1 MNKKDE
7 QIEQKL
13 IELEAR
19 VVDEE
24 KTSVSAPKSASTGMT
39 VTNNS
44 NLEPQV
50 DVGRDLQFF
59 AGLGLIFTGI
69 LMLFNHVRV
78 GTGFFAMMGLGGG
91 GFGLL
96 MIPLLVGIGWAF
108 YDSKSK
114 WGWTIISATIG
125 LIFFS
130 ILSSLVMS
138 FPGISLLGLIMMLAP
153 LAFGG
158 ALLLKSMGGPKGVQ
172 QKMREERLIK

>member
-7 QIEQKL
+7 QIEKKL

-24 KTSVSAPKSASTGMT
+24 KTSVAPRAASSSVTLTTSKS
-39 VTNNS
+39 
-44 NLEPQV
+44 EPQV
-50 DVGRDLQFF
+50 EVGRELQFF
-59 AGLGLIFTGI
+59 AGIGLLFTGI

-78 GTGFFAMMGLGGG
+78 GTGLFQMLGIGGG

-114 WGWTIISATIG
+114 WGWTIMAFSVG

-172 QKMREERLIK
+172 QKLREERLIK

>member
-24 KTSVSAPKSASTGMT
+24 KTSLSSKPASSGVS
-39 VTNNS
+39 VTSS
-44 NLEPQV
+44 NIEPQV

-59 AGLGLIFTGI
+59 AGLGLIFTGL
-69 LMLFNHVRV
+69 LMLFNHVHV

-114 WGWTIISATIG
+114 WGWTIISCTVG

-158 ALLLKSMGGPKGVQ
+158 ALLLKSVGGPKGVQ
-172 QKMREERLIK
+172 QKLREERLIK

>member
-7 QIEQKL
+7 QIEKKL

-24 KTSVSAPKSASTGMT
+24 KTSVAPRAASSS
-39 VTNNS
+39 VTLTTS
-44 NLEPQV
+44 NKLEPQV
-50 DVGRDLQFF
+50 DVGRELQFF
-59 AGLGLIFTGI
+59 AGIGLIFTGI

-78 GTGFFAMMGLGGG
+78 GTGFFQMLGIGGG

-114 WGWTIISATIG
+114 WGWTVMAFSVG

-158 ALLLKSMGGPKGVQ
+158 ALLLKSMGGPKGVE
-172 QKMREERLIK
+172 QKLREERLIK

>member
-1 MNKKDE
+1 
-7 QIEQKL
+7 
-13 IELEAR
+13 
-19 VVDEE
+19 
-24 KTSVSAPKSASTGMT
+24 
-39 VTNNS
+39 
-44 NLEPQV
+44 
-50 DVGRDLQFF
+50 
-59 AGLGLIFTGI
+59 

-78 GTGFFAMMGLGGG
+78 GTGFFQMLGIGGG

-114 WGWTIISATIG
+114 WGWTVMAFSVG

-158 ALLLKSMGGPKGVQ
+158 ALLLKSMGGPKGVE
-172 QKMREERLIK
+172 QKLREERLIK